1 MGERRTAKDAVDEY
15 GLYNTMSLHQRRKNK
30 GEERVR
36 REETIGENMR
46 MNEFVTMRYGVRV
59 VWLIYKKRG
68 RESLMEYKLAI
79 MMVGL
84 WRGSETG
91 GRERAWIGYINIGQR
106 GEWMHGDNNWMS
118 ERETEDASSQ
128 SEVFL

>member
-79 MMVGL
+79 MMV
-84 WRGSETG
+84 
-91 GRERAWIGYINIGQR
+91 
-106 GEWMHGDNNWMS
+106 
-118 ERETEDASSQ
+118 
-128 SEVFL
+128 